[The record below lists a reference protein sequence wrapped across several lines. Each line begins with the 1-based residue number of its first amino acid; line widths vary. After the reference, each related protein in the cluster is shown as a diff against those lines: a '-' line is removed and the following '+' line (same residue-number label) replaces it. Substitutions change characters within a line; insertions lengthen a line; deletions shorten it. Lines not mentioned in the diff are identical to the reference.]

1 MDLEQYYDDIYRY
14 CYLRLNDRHAAED
27 MAQETFLRFLEASE
41 YRDMGKPLA
50 FLYTIARN
58 LCIDYMRRCSNRPE
72 RTSHTEDPGIFPAPS
87 CEGALTDSLALAQ
100 ALKQLDSMDRE
111 IVCLRYINEV
121 PAADIGKI
129 MNLSRFAVRRRLNR
143 SLKLLSGHIKKEDFK
158 S

>member
-58 LCIDYMRRCSNRPE
+58 LCIDYMRR
-72 RTSHTEDPGIFPAPS
+72 
-87 CEGALTDSLALAQ
+87 
-100 ALKQLDSMDRE
+100 
-111 IVCLRYINEV
+111 Y
-121 PAADIGKI
+121 
-129 MNLSRFAVRRRLNR
+129 
-143 SLKLLSGHIKKEDFK
+143 
-158 S
+158 